1 MLDLS
6 RSCPLYSLIRL
17 LKIKAKLTDYSGH
30 SSLGLWSQEAEV
42 MGKKIVVQSIGP
54 RV

>member
-17 LKIKAKLTDYSGH
+17 LKIKANLTDYNGH
-30 SSLGLWSQEAEV
+30 SSLGLWNQEAEV
-42 MGKKIVVQSIGP
+42 IGKKIVVKSKGP